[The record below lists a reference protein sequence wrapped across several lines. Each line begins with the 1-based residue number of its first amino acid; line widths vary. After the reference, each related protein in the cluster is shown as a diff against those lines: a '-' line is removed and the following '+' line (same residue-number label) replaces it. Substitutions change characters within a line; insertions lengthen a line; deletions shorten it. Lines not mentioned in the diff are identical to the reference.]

1 MAPKIYLGVIYG
13 TGSIFRISGFLDL
26 LTLKRVFLNSALFR
40 EQFLAIYPPLLKNRK
55 IDLAVARVLRFSI
68 SWRHMKIQLICYH
81 FQRFFFIFDE
91 NYDFQSQNSKKS
103 RFSAK
108 KQSFSNRQKGVRR
121 SQNRKKFIFEFFWV
135 KRSETPGDDSR
146 GPEKML

>member
-1 MAPKIYLGVIYG
+1 MTPKIYLGVIYG
-13 TGSIFRISGFLDL
+13 TGSIFGIFGFLEL

-40 EQFLAIYPPLLKNRK
+40 DPFLALNPPRLKNRK
-55 IDLAVARVLRFSI
+55 IDPVVARVLRFSI

-108 KQSFSNRQKGVRR
+108 KQSFSNRRKGVRQAKKSR
-121 SQNRKKFIFEFFWV
+121 FCQNRVWCHFQSKIF
-135 KRSETPGDDSR
+135 R
-146 GPEKML
+146 